1 MRPASSGRPTKE
13 ASMPTLSRS
22 VPHADLEPCPVQ
34 GVVRNA
40 AVLIFDLFGVR
51 KSKARRS
58 ARFLQLG
65 MQGNQNPMSDR
76 SSDINQ
82 SFFIIRAPRKISV
95 FCARKS
101 EKSKP
106 RSPAAA
112 AAFDF
117 ELFWEIK
124 HSAEILGF
132 LQKEIKEIKQ
142 FKRRCP
148 QTGNPRRAE
157 ANLILNQAGKN
168 QVSAETLGFIQVGN
182 QEIKFER

>member
-1 MRPASSGRPTKE
+1 MLA
-13 ASMPTLSRS
+13 LSRS
-22 VPHADLEPCPVQ
+22 VPPVDRNPLAA
-34 GVVRNA
+34 GVASSA
-40 AVLIFDLFGVR
+40 AILIFDLYAVW
-51 KSKARRS
+51 KSKACGSSRLLQRR
-58 ARFLQLG
+58 
-65 MQGNQNPMSDR
+65 MHGNQNPVSSGR
-76 SSDINQ
+76 GQTAHRGSDINQ